1 MSAIR
6 VKGLL
11 VGMVQTNCYIVYNE
25 ETKRAV
31 IVDPGDRSDLII
43 GECKELGLSPE
54 LILLTHGHFD
64 HMMAA
69 EAVRDEWNIK
79 VCVCEKEL
87 DVIRDGTKNM
97 MIRYYRKNYGL
108 EPDMTVKEGDVIEA
122 AGYSWK
128 VFETPGHTVGSCCYY
143 IEDEKV
149 LFSGDTLFKTSYGRV
164 DFPTGDAMA
173 MLSSVKRLLTLPDD
187 VAVYPGHV
195 DTTTIGYEKKFNP
208 LARY

>member
-31 IVDPGDRSDLII
+31 IVDPGDRADLII
-43 GECKELGLSPE
+43 GECRELGLSPE